1 MEQQN
6 EKAKLLCP
14 HPLDIQVLHRS
25 KRKSCA
31 RDLILL
37 FLAIAGQTGQNVM
50 LPMWVDSAGS
60 TNASMSSH
68 DFPSHD
74 FRPFT
79 DQYFILFIS
88 SLVFAL
94 VFGPIALVKVWLYPV
109 QEYKYSRAPQRY
121 LVPVGAVYGLSAVC
135 IVFGASGE
143 RTAPYLQS
151 ILSTA
156 NIPATLLIR
165 FIALKKIPTKRKF
178 VCAIVTLLSLSLCLM
193 PSIIPTIDPRQH
205 SDQGGAKGVAGVL
218 WPMCFM
224 LGFVLL
230 AVAYILIEYAVS
242 MVSASSS
249 KPPDVMHM
257 IGSTNFYQF
266 LTLALCFWVDAIPGF
281 GSTNSIAEVWKN
293 FKFGMQCFF
302 GGVGCSSSCGL
313 LGMGFMFCA
322 ILTYIGTLYLL
333 EGEGAT
339 YVAIVQAIVTPL
351 GFLFWTLFKEQP
363 GFHWQ
368 PEVSITTWFNI
379 VGLVIMVPSIYIYN
393 TGPPDRTTAST
404 KKLKRLSI
412 EGSRESNA
420 SIDMSTEPP

>member
-281 GSTNSIAEVWKN
+281 GSTNSIAEVWK
-293 FKFGMQCFF
+293 KR
-302 GGVGCSSSCGL
+302 GCNLCSHCRGN
-313 LGMGFMFCA
+313 A
-322 ILTYIGTLYLL
+322 IITYIGTIYPL

-339 YVAIVQAIVTPL
+339 CVAIVQAIVTPL

-393 TGPPDRTTAST
+393 TG
-404 KKLKRLSI
+404 
-412 EGSRESNA
+412 
-420 SIDMSTEPP
+420 